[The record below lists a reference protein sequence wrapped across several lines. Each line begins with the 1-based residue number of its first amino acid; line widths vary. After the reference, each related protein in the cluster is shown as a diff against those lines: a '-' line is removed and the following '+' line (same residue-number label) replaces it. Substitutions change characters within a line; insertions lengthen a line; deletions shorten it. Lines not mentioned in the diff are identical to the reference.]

1 MKIAILVFDGCR
13 NADATEK
20 LVRETVSK
28 LEIDAS
34 IEIIKVTNNEY
45 AVAKRFLGSPSVRI
59 DGKDLE
65 VEEDELTQYSMR
77 CRVYRQGDSQT
88 GIPPKDLLVSALSM
102 ASRRRS

>member
-1 MKIAILVFDGCR
+1 MVFDGCP

-34 IEIIKVTNNEY
+34 IEIIKVTYNED
-45 AVAKRFLGSPSVRI
+45 AVAKRFLGSPSIRI

-65 VEEDELTQYSMR
+65 VEEEAQTQYSMR